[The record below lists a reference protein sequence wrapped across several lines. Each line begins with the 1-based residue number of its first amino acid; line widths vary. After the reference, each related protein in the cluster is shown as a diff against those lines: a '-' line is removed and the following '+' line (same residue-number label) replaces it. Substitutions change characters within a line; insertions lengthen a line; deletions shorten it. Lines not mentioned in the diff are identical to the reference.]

1 MDWGNSLRDA
11 DEAGVRVQLLGPGRA
26 WRGDDELELTA
37 LTALTALRQ
46 LTGPGRYALQDL
58 RADTAHVARAEAAGG
73 SRAPPRE
80 PWPRGARPVHPPG
93 LPKAL
98 LFLVYD

>member
-37 LTALTALRQ
+37 LTPLRQ

-58 RADTAHVARAEAAGG
+58 RAYTAHVARAEAAGG

-80 PWPRGARPVHPPG
+80 PWPRGGPPG
-93 LPKAL
+93 SPAWPSQGPSVPCL
-98 LFLVYD
+98 